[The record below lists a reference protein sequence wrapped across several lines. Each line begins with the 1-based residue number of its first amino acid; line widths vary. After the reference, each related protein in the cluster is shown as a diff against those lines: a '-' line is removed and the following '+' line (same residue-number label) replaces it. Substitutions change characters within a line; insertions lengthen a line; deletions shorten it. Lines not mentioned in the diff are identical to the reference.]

1 VSRRQRGSKRLE
13 KKVDDGF
20 ADVRSEMRAGFA
32 QADRNFIAIRGVLD
46 ATAAAQQ
53 RTTVLLAVL
62 IEEPGDR

>member
-1 VSRRQRGSKRLE
+1 
-13 KKVDDGF
+13 
-20 ADVRSEMRAGFA
+20 
-32 QADRNFIAIRGVLD
+32 VLD

>member
-1 VSRRQRGSKRLE
+1 
-13 KKVDDGF
+13 
-20 ADVRSEMRAGFA
+20 MRAGFA